1 MAEQLTEAGML
12 LAVGMSVVFA
22 FLTLL
27 IGGIKGI
34 AWYCKMFPS
43 PEDTTSSAN
52 NSNTHKNN
60 NIAPTP
66 AQATVSPQIKAAIQ
80 TAVNLHR
87 HKLHS

>member
-1 MAEQLTEAGML
+1 VAEQLTEAGIL

-43 PEDTTSSAN
+43 PEDTTSGAN
-52 NSNTHKNN
+52 TSNNYNNN

-87 HKLHS
+87 HNLHS